1 MVKLDVSR
9 FRYLSKEHFRA
20 LEAIETGMRN
30 HEFVPGP
37 LIASIAS
44 LRHGG
49 CHKILKDL
57 TSYGYASYERGKR
70 FEGYRL
76 TYGGYDYL
84 ALKAL
89 TSRNIMA
96 SVGNQ
101 VGTGKESDVYLV
113 ADEDN
118 EEMILKLHRLGR
130 VSFRK
135 IKEKRDYH
143 KHRNSTSWLYLS
155 RLAAVKEFAF
165 MKALYDC
172 EFPVPKPVDFN
183 RHAVV
188 MEVVKGY
195 PLYQIHEVEDVP
207 ALYDELMNIIV
218 RLANYGLIHCDFN
231 EFNIILDEDDQPTL
245 IDFPQMVS
253 TSHPNAEGR
262 EGMLDVMTYA
272 SGFSK
277 DVQKDLEDA
286 VDLITKDTNSDNED
300 TNSVQDCD
308 VEGLKS
314 ESGTNGLLERYLVNS
329 VEILNFQSD
338 DSQNIPEIHSDECP
352 ECTNFTVELTGA
364 MQNSDEE
371 TSSVKELTLKKTEIR
386 SAILEEMKKRL
397 QRERQ
402 KEKKK
407 QKFKEQQKKMIA
419 KGEASAVTR
428 KRRENK
434 DIIQQSAM
442 YDF

>member
-70 FEGYRL
+70 FDGYRL

-89 TSRNIMA
+89 TSRNIIA

-113 ADEDN
+113 ANEDN
-118 EEMILKLHRLGR
+118 KEMILKLHRLGR

-165 MKALYDC
+165 MKALYDY

-253 TSHPNAEGR
+253 TSHPNAEGYFER
-262 EGMLDVMTYA
+262 DVTCIRT
-272 SGFSK
+272 FF
-277 DVQKDLEDA
+277 QKRFAYE
-286 VDLITKDTNSDNED
+286 
-300 TNSVQDCD
+300 
-308 VEGLKS
+308 S
-314 ESGTNGLLERYLVNS
+314 ESFPS
-329 VEILNFQSD
+329 
-338 DSQNIPEIHSDECP
+338 
-352 ECTNFTVELTGA
+352 FT
-364 MQNSDEE
+364 
-371 TSSVKELTLKKTEIR
+371 
-386 SAILEEMKKRL
+386 
-397 QRERQ
+397 
-402 KEKKK
+402 
-407 QKFKEQQKKMIA
+407 
-419 KGEASAVTR
+419 
-428 KRRENK
+428 
-434 DIIQQSAM
+434 DI
-442 YDF
+442 